1 MWMRALQECPLISD
15 KDADEGAVKGTLGNR
30 QYYSPALL
38 LDWAPQIPEPR
49 RTEISNRKSAPFCVA
64 PQSATQNLDLQRK
77 CNETICVALALLMLS
92 FQPCLR
98 HHITQRT
105 IQSETSSY
113 PLPCTTTTLYSS
125 LLPSTRPEYDTTC
138 GNRPLAPSSCHY
150 SSALDSR
157 SPVGTTNTGQAACA
171 KMDCEVE
178 PISAPVKPPPPR
190 VPTTTRSTAVE
201 NSVSNAAGFPSK
213 A

>member
-1 MWMRALQECPLISD
+1 MRAQS
-15 KDADEGAVKGTLGNR
+15 KAR
-30 QYYSPALL
+30 
-38 LDWAPQIPEPR
+38 
-49 RTEISNRKSAPFCVA
+49 
-64 PQSATQNLDLQRK
+64 SATDSITPLPFFWTGHPRYRNLDGQRLAIEKAHRFVLQRK
-77 CNETICVALALLMLS
+77 CNEIICVALALLMLS

-157 SPVGTTNTGQAACA
+157 SPVGTTSTGQAACA

>member
-1 MWMRALQECPLISD
+1 MWMRTLQEFVRTAD

-49 RTEISNRKSAPFCVA
+49 RTEISNRKSA
-64 PQSATQNLDLQRK
+64 TQNLDLQRK
-77 CNETICVALALLMLS
+77 CNETICVPLALLMLS

-157 SPVGTTNTGQAACA
+157 SPVGTTSTGQAA
-171 KMDCEVE
+171 
-178 PISAPVKPPPPR
+178 
-190 VPTTTRSTAVE
+190 
-201 NSVSNAAGFPSK
+201 
-213 A
+213 

>member
-1 MWMRALQECPLISD
+1 MWMRTLQEFVRTAD

-64 PQSATQNLDLQRK
+64 TKSATQIVDLQRK
-77 CNETICVALALLMLS
+77 VQRN
-92 FQPCLR
+92 FLR
-98 HHITQRT
+98 CTCTANAQF
-105 IQSETSSY
+105 SE
-113 PLPCTTTTLYSS
+113 
-125 LLPSTRPEYDTTC
+125 
-138 GNRPLAPSSCHY
+138 A
-150 SSALDSR
+150 DSR
-157 SPVGTTNTGQAACA
+157 SPVGTTSTGQAACA
-171 KMDCEVE
+171 KMDCEVD
-178 PISAPVKPPPPR
+178 PISAPANPPPPR

-201 NSVSNAAGFPSK
+201 NSVSNAAGLPSK